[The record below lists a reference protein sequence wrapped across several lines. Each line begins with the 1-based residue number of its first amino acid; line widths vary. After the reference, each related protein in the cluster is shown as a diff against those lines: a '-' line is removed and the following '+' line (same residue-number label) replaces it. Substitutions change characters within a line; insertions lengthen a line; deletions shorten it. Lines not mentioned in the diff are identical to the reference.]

1 VAKTKLMLLVGG
13 DRECPWAAV
22 YPLRWM
28 TEGRILGIF
37 RVPVSTRDYRWQE
50 RTLTLASRKAR
61 AWLRERGAEEV
72 KG

>member
-1 VAKTKLMLLVGG
+1 
-13 DRECPWAAV
+13 
-22 YPLRWM
+22 M